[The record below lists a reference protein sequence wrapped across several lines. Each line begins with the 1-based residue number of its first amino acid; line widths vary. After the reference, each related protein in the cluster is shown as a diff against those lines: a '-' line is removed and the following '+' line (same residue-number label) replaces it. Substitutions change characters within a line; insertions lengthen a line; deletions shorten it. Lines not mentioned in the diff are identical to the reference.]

1 MSTGDN
7 IKYVSPRAV
16 DVLVS
21 QLEMVVAGFR
31 AGKARVSLD
40 VSDAYMRAELLERK
54 ASFIVTGTLRD

>member
-7 IKYVSPRAV
+7 IKYVSPRAA

-31 AGKARVSLD
+31 SGKARVSLD
-40 VSDAYMRAELLERK
+40 VSDMYMRAELLERK
-54 ASFIVTGTLRD
+54 ASFIVSGTLRS